1 MDIKSTEPEIQ
12 QQNYSNLDKIAI
24 IGCGYVGTAASRY
37 WYQKQNHS
45 VTVTTTT
52 QERVAQLKE
61 IATKVVVMKG
71 KDYQAVESLLQD
83 KDTVVLSIAPISN
96 KQVDAQVYRETY
108 IPTAKN
114 LVAALQKNKSVKQ
127 LIYLSSVSVYGNK
140 NGEWVDETSP
150 VDTESEYNQVLSE
163 AEQLLLNSA
172 SEDVKITILRLG
184 GIYGPKRELMK
195 RFAKLA
201 GKNID
206 GSGETFTSWIH
217 LDDVIAAMDYIAQRR
232 LGGIFNLV
240 NDFNFTI
247 RELSD
252 KICEL
257 GNLEKIL
264 WDDTKPSYRS
274 LNARISNEKIKD
286 AGYKLIHPQ
295 TIV

>member
-1 MDIKSTEPEIQ
+1 MDIQSTETELQ
-12 QQNYSNLDKIAI
+12 QQNNSNLEKIAI
-24 IGCGYVGTAASRY
+24 IGCGYVGTAASCY
-37 WYQKQNHS
+37 WYQQGHS
-45 VTVTTTT
+45 VTVTTTR
-52 QERVAQLKE
+52 QERIAELE
-61 IATKVVVMKG
+61 DIATKVVVMKG
-71 KDYQAVESLLQD
+71 GDSQAVKSLLQA

-96 KQVDAQVYRETY
+96 KQVDAEVYRETY

-114 LVAALQKNKSVKQ
+114 LVAALQENNSVKQ

-140 NGEWVDETSP
+140 NGEWVDENSP
-150 VDTESEYNQVLSE
+150 IDRESEYNQVLSE

-184 GIYGPKRELMK
+184 GIYGEGRELMK

-217 LDDVIAAMDYIAQRR
+217 LDDVIAAMDYISQRR

-240 NDFNFTI
+240 NDFDFNI

-274 LNARISNEKIKD
+274 LNARINNQKIKA
-286 AGYKLIHPQ
+286 AGYKLIHPK

>member
-1 MDIKSTEPEIQ
+1 MNIKSTETQ
-12 QQNYSNLDKIAI
+12 LHQQNPNDLQKIAI

-37 WYQKQNHS
+37 WYQIQNFS
-45 VTVTTTT
+45 VTVTTTRR
-52 QERVAQLKE
+52 ERVTELEK

-71 KDYQAVESLLQD
+71 EDSQAVKSLLQD
-83 KDTVVLSIAPISN
+83 RDTVVLSIAPISN
-96 KQVDAQVYRETY
+96 KQVDAEVYRETY
-108 IPTAKN
+108 IPTVKN
-114 LVAALQKNKSVKQ
+114 LVAALNEKKGVKQ

-150 VDTESEYNQVLSE
+150 VDTDSEYNQVLCE
-163 AEQLLLNSA
+163 AEQILLNSA

-184 GIYGPKRELMK
+184 GIYGEGRELIK

-217 LDDVIAAMDYIAQRR
+217 LDDVIAALDYIAQRR
-232 LGGIFNLV
+232 LGGIYNIV
-240 NDFNFTI
+240 NDFDFTI

-252 KICEL
+252 EICKL
-257 GNLEKIL
+257 GNLEKIV
-264 WDDTKPSYRS
+264 WDDSKPSYRS
-274 LNARISNEKIKD
+274 LNARISNQKIKD
-286 AGYKLIHPQ
+286 AGYKLIHPK

>member
-1 MDIKSTEPEIQ
+1 MHTKPRQTE
-12 QQNYSNLDKIAI
+12 LDKIAI
-24 IGCGYVGTAASRY
+24 IGCGYLGTAASRY
-37 WYQKQNHS
+37 WCQQGCS
-45 VTVTTTT
+45 VTATTTR
-52 QERVAQLKE
+52 QERVTELEE

-71 KDYQAVESLLQD
+71 EDSQAVKSLLQD
-83 KDTVVLSIAPISN
+83 QDTVVLSIAPISDR
-96 KQVDAQVYRETY
+96 QVDAEAYRQTY

-114 LVAALQKNKSVKQ
+114 LVAALKENNSVKQ

-150 VDTESEYNQVLSE
+150 VDTQSEYNQVLCE
-163 AEQLLLNSA
+163 AEQILLNGSR
-172 SEDVKITILRLG
+172 EDVKVCILRMG
-184 GIYGPKRELMK
+184 GIYGEGRELIE

-217 LDDVIAAMDYIAQRR
+217 LEDVIAAMDFVIQRR
-232 LGGIFNLV
+232 LSGIYNLV
-240 NDFNFTI
+240 NDFNMTI

-252 KICEL
+252 EICKL

-286 AGYKLIHPQ
+286 AGYKLIHPK
-295 TIV
+295 TII